1 MKLQLIVIVW
11 APRNEQA
18 LQIPIFN
25 LNATSLESL
34 NLFDNLLIEIHKKS
48 HFVEESLSI
57 KCAEFRYI

>member
-11 APRNEQA
+11 APHNEQA

-34 NLFDNLLIEIHKKS
+34 NLFDNLLIDIHEKS
-48 HFVEESLSI
+48 HIVEESLV
-57 KCAEFRYI
+57 ENV

>member
-11 APRNEQA
+11 APHNEQA

-34 NLFDNLLIEIHKKS
+34 NLFDNLLIEIHEKAILLKK
-48 HFVEESLSI
+48 V
-57 KCAEFRYI
+57 